1 MIHQDGMMARQMVKK
16 KNESLQETNG
26 TVEDSGVV

>member
-16 KNESLQETNG
+16 KNKSLQETNG